1 MSEKYEAEKSEHLS
15 QIQSLQK
22 ELSCLSSSSLGREK
36 ENIRK
41 DLEKTK
47 AKLRDTESKLRN
59 AIQEKTKLEVSFEF
73 VLKVDFLVPSKAFLS
88 FLTVSRC

>member
-59 AIQEKTKLEVSFEF
+59 AIQEKTKLHEV
-73 VLKVDFLVPSKAFLS
+73 
-88 FLTVSRC
+88 

>member
-1 MSEKYEAEKSEHLS
+1 MILFYFSALADHVLFQEISEKYEAEKSEHLS

-59 AIQEKTKLEVSFEF
+59 AIQEKTKLEVSFELF
-73 VLKVDFLVPSKAFLS
+73 
-88 FLTVSRC
+88 